1 MKSDKEV
8 VSICVATYK
17 RPLLLEKLLKSID
30 KIVLPENLDAEIIIV
45 DNDKDASAKMIVDKF
60 KLNSKFDIK
69 YFIEP
74 VKNISLARN
83 RSIKNA
89 KGKYIAFIDDDE
101 TASEEWLINLY
112 KCLKKFNAD
121 GVFGLVVPDFEE
133 GINKKFKRRD
143 LYFSPMSETG
153 IVTRY
158 LFAGNV
164 LIYKEIISKAKAHF
178 DPAHGLSGGE
188 DANFFGKLKAQG
200 AKFVNCREAISYEF
214 ISKERIKKKFFFNR
228 SLRGGQTY
236 TRNIIN
242 LKPENEIVKIILLLK
257 SLIKIIS
264 GLLLFLPTL
273 PFLYYNI
280 KSVQLIGTGIGE
292 IRGIIGIHKN
302 IH

>member
-1 MKSDKEV
+1 MNTDKDV

-17 RPLLLEKLLKSID
+17 RPSLLEKLLKSLD

-45 DNDKDASAKMIVDKF
+45 DNDKDASAKIIVDKF
-60 KLNSKFDIK
+60 RLNSKFDVK
-69 YFIEP
+69 YFIESE
-74 VKNISLARN
+74 KNISLARN

-133 GINKKFKRRD
+133 GINKKFKRRE

-153 IVTRY
+153 SEARY
-158 LFAGNV
+158 MYTTNV
-164 LIYKEIISKAKAHF
+164 LINKEIISNPKIYF
-178 DPAHGLSGGE
+178 DPAYGLSGGE
-188 DANFFGKLKAQG
+188 DANFFGKLKARG
-200 AKFVNCREAISYEF
+200 AKFFNCREAISYEF

-242 LKPENEIVKIILLLK
+242 LKPENEIFKIILLLK

-264 GLLLFLPTL
+264 GSLLFLPTL

-292 IRGIIGIHKN
+292 IRGITGIHKN